1 MIQKFDNI
9 IAIEGTLF
17 DSNIYILGDTVV
29 DTGTG
34 MNPDNLMRKIRGAGV
49 EPGSIKHIVNT
60 HCHFDHTGGNRLFD
74 ADIAIHS
81 LDAEALREGD
91 DAKTVAY
98 MFSASMEPM
107 EVAVEIGDGD
117 FIGDF
122 EVIHTPGHTPGC
134 ICLYD
139 GRSLISGDTVFADGG
154 FGRVDVGGDI
164 NELAESI
171 KKLMKLD
178 IEYLF
183 PGHGPW
189 VDNGSMHVE
198 LAAAFLGIG

>member
-81 LDAEALREGD
+81 FDADALREGD

>member
-34 MNPDNLMRKIRGAGV
+34 MNPDNLMRRIRGAGV

-91 DAKTVAY
+91 DTKTVAY

-117 FIGDF
+117 FVGDF

>member
-34 MNPDNLMRKIRGAGV
+34 MNPGNLMSRIRGAGV

-122 EVIHTPGHTPGC
+122 EIIHTPGHTPGC

-164 NELAESI
+164 NELAKSI

-189 VDNGSMHVE
+189 VDNGSRHVE

>member
-34 MNPDNLMRKIRGAGV
+34 MNPDNLMRRIRGAGV

-60 HCHFDHTGGNRLFD
+60 HCHFDHTGGNRLFN

-81 LDAEALREGD
+81 LDAEALREGND
-91 DAKTVAY
+91 EKTVAY

-107 EVAVEIGDGD
+107 EVAVELGDGD

>member
-60 HCHFDHTGGNRLFD
+60 HCHFDHTGGNRLFN

-91 DAKTVAY
+91 DEKTVAY

-107 EVAVEIGDGD
+107 EVAVELGDGD